1 MNSSIMSDNMAASDL
16 FQHMVQV
23 EPRERPTALQ
33 VLNCCQGFLQP
44 PLESIRQI
52 PGLTDEKSDLRE
64 QPSLARSHPVAS
76 GTLSWATPGRSASGL
91 NPITSFMFLVR
102 MAARS
107 DSRFVH
113 ACVVNRQNSLIAVQ
127 SYDVHE
133 KMLKTIIYDK
143 SCGPIWES
151 DSLWVAN
158 VGIWRLPHPTFSE
171 DGQYL
176 AICESLDQVTLVDI
190 QRSSILDSAPS
201 TKPKPE
207 IVVAMAIGTEGRRL
221 AVAVYAHAVSK
232 TTVTKIKYTQGELV
246 VYIRTKY
253 DIVSMAYTSGE
264 RFLVLFGDRWMEYW
278 ETATDRHQYID
289 SDIPF
294 LREPGSNLY
303 PLNCPS
309 GPRIFFNVANSLR
322 GGSGS
327 RKCQLWAYSEIASKG
342 WELVNEFAGVIIQAA
357 WEDQIVLLRPDG
369 NLVLK
374 ESDGTAMEVV
384 VGHIEGNL
392 PPLDRVEGVVLR
404 ETSVILVLH
413 NGDFL
418 SFDKV

>member
-1 MNSSIMSDNMAASDL
+1 
-16 FQHMVQV
+16 
-23 EPRERPTALQ
+23 
-33 VLNCCQGFLQP
+33 
-44 PLESIRQI
+44 
-52 PGLTDEKSDLRE
+52 
-64 QPSLARSHPVAS
+64 
-76 GTLSWATPGRSASGL
+76 
-91 NPITSFMFLVR
+91 
-102 MAARS
+102 
-107 DSRFVH
+107 
-113 ACVVNRQNSLIAVQ
+113 
-127 SYDVHE
+127 
-133 KMLKTIIYDK
+133 
-143 SCGPIWES
+143 
-151 DSLWVAN
+151 
-158 VGIWRLPHPTFSE
+158 
-171 DGQYL
+171 
-176 AICESLDQVTLVDI
+176 
-190 QRSSILDSAPS
+190 
-201 TKPKPE
+201 
-207 IVVAMAIGTEGRRL
+207 
-221 AVAVYAHAVSK
+221 
-232 TTVTKIKYTQGELV
+232 
-246 VYIRTKY
+246 
-253 DIVSMAYTSGE
+253 
-264 RFLVLFGDRWMEYW
+264 MEYW